1 MDNANKINENIDK
14 IDSMAKMKLDG
25 YKMSYP
31 KLNKKLRDKNENTYN
46 VLLYVMIAKE
56 INKGFY
62 PKRIGK
68 ATDKGTGIRFEK
80 IKTTKEVLDKMQE
93 IEDFTKNLKPLTEED
108 FLEIKKVLGI

>member
-1 MDNANKINENIDK
+1 MDNA
-14 IDSMAKMKLDG
+14 KMELAG

-80 IKTTKEVLDKMQE
+80 IKTTKEVLSRLDE
-93 IEDFTKNLKPLTEED
+93 INKIIDELEPLTEED
-108 FLEIKKVLGI
+108 VLEVKKMLGI

>member
-1 MDNANKINENIDK
+1 MDNA
-14 IDSMAKMKLDG
+14 KMELAG

-68 ATDKGTGIRFEK
+68 ATEKGTGIRFKRIES
-80 IKTTKEVLDKMQE
+80 TKEVLSRLDE
-93 IEDFTKNLKPLTEED
+93 INKIIDELEPLTEED
-108 FLEIKKVLGI
+108 VLEIKKVLGI